1 MATCNPNTLLASGA
15 RFQGAESHSQ
25 HIVAVTLLETIDG
38 GSDTVKS
45 LLAAGAGFQAGQ
57 SRDLKICACVLVCNI
72 LTTIT
77 GMASCNINT
86 LLAQGAAFQ
95 ALQDGDLNVV
105 LCQLL
110 CNLTTAIT
118 PVNGTPSTAAA
129 GYLYN
134 TGLGKYS
141 PVTLTGA
148 AGSQVLAV
156 GSPI

>member
-15 RFQGAESHSQ
+15 RFQGAESRSQ

-110 CNLTTAIT
+110 CNLTALTT
-118 PVNGTPSTAAA
+118 PVDGVPGGVAT
-129 GYLYN
+129 GYIYN
-134 TGLGKYS
+134 SQQLRWA
-141 PVTLTGA
+141 PVTATGA
-148 AGSQVLAV
+148 NGSQVIV
-156 GSPI
+156 FGNTV